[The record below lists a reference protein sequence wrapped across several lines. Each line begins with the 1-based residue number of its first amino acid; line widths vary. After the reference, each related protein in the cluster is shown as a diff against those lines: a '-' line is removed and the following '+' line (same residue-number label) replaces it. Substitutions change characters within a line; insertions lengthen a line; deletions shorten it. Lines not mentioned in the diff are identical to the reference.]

1 VNWALST
8 HALHFCIK
16 LKHLEG
22 REEFNI
28 GWKFLYAWKGSA
40 LGSSSYWFTVWSS
53 VCMATISLLP
63 GLFLLFRLCM
73 LLKLME
79 HLQSN
84 YWCTS
89 LQILYSYLELIVNIQ
104 VLSIGKLSITAKEGT
119 GSSLDICGMS
129 RGRGMVTLS
138 FSKKYADIP

>member
-1 VNWALST
+1 MFKPKRYATVGGRVETPLST
-8 HALHFCIK
+8 DSLSGLSAP
-16 LKHLEG
+16 E
-22 REEFNI
+22 
-28 GWKFLYAWKGSA
+28 AA